1 MHTLIRTSNHMDG
14 GGGGETDRH
23 RQTVTDRH
31 TDRQTDRQRECFT
44 GTENSIIVTHMAE
57 C

>member
-14 GGGGETDRH
+14 GGGGTDRH

-31 TDRQTDRQRECFT
+31 TDRQRECFT